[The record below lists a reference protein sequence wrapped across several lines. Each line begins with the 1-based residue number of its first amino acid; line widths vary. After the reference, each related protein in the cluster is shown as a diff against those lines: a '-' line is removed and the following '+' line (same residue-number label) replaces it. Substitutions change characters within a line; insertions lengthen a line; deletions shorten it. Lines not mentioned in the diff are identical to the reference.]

1 MSRYCWAGKVSVL
14 TLAKHNPAHIYFSG
28 RNEVAAKSLAEEVQN
43 TNPLVGTTF
52 VKMDMTS
59 LASVKQACN
68 TKFSHDRLDLL
79 M

>member
-1 MSRYCWAGKVSVL
+1 VL
-14 TLAKHNPAHIYFSG
+14 ALAKHNPAHIYFSG
-28 RNEVAAKSLAEEVQN
+28 RNAEAAKSLADEVQSVN
-43 TNPLVGTTF
+43 SSVGMTF

-68 TKFSHDRLDLL
+68 AKFSHDRLDLL